1 MRIAIADRDPQLIAF
16 LKEVVEHMGH
26 SAALFSSAT
35 NLITQLQRDTFDLL
49 ILNWNLPD
57 RAGPDI
63 LKWVGEN
70 LPIPPAIMVVSTGS
84 DRVDIATALR
94 AGADDFMIATDD
106 RDMLEAHITALLR
119 RSAHRVPTAGRVQLF
134 GRYSFDRINQNASLD
149 HGEIPLTSK
158 EFALALLFFQNEQRA
173 LSRAYILDAVWNSV
187 AGLPSRT
194 LDMHVSRIRSK
205 LRLRPENGY
214 GLLTV
219 FGFGYR
225 LERFDAQLHH
235 E

>member
-1 MRIAIADRDPQLIAF
+1 MRVAIADRDPEVIAF

-26 SAALFSSAT
+26 RTAIFNSGM
-35 NLITQLQRDTFDLL
+35 NLLTQLQRDTFDLL
-49 ILNWNLPD
+49 ILRWNLPD
-57 RAGPDI
+57 RSCAELLSWAAD
-63 LKWVGEN
+63 N
-70 LPIPPAIMVVSTGS
+70 LTVPPAIMIVAVGA
-84 DRVDIATALR
+84 DAVDTATVLH
-94 AGADDFMIATDD
+94 AGADDFLVLPEN
-106 RDMLEAHITALLR
+106 RDVLEAHIAALLR
-119 RSAHRVPTAGRVQLF
+119 RSVNRVALPVRPQQF
-134 GRYSFDRINQNASLD
+134 GRYRFDRQSESVSID
-149 HGEIPLTSK
+149 GEMIVLTSK

-205 LRLRPENGY
+205 LQLKPQNGY

-225 LERFDAQLHH
+225 LERFED
-235 E
+235 

>member
-1 MRIAIADRDPQLIAF
+1 MRVAIADRDPKVSTF

-26 SAALFSSAT
+26 RASVFSSG
-35 NLITQLQRDTFDLL
+35 LHILTQLQRDTFDLL
-49 ILNWNLPD
+49 ILSWNLSNRSCPEVLNWIAD
-57 RAGPDI
+57 
-63 LKWVGEN
+63 N
-70 LPIPPAIMVVSTGS
+70 LTIPPAIMVITTV
-84 DRVDIATALR
+84 LH
-94 AGADDFMIATDD
+94 AGADDFMVIPEN
-106 RDMLEAHITALLR
+106 RDVLEARIAALLR
-119 RSAHRVPTAGRVQLF
+119 RSVSRVALPLRPQQF
-134 GRYSFDRINQNASLD
+134 GRYRFDRQSESVSID
-149 HGEIPLTSK
+149 DKVIILTSK

-205 LRLRPENGY
+205 LQLKPEYGY

-225 LERFDAQLHH
+225 LERFED
-235 E
+235 